1 MSPFDHDLH
10 HLFGISTI
18 QSHLPFVTQHAGPFN
33 TTTSDPFALFSPA
46 SGLFSPFSD
55 LSYVFVLN
63 RFPLSFCV
71 LSLVTIDSVPVRVS
85 NCFIFLLSFRFFLS
99 VFPFSTILLSF
110 LSGSTN
116 IFIILIAR
124 SVRSPEWCGSRCEEL
139 VGREPMSS

>member
-55 LSYVFVLN
+55 LSYN

-85 NCFIFLLSFRFFLS
+85 AFAVRNGVVAGVKNWWGGNPCLHDPPLHLPCLRLPPLILPNF
-99 VFPFSTILLSF
+99 VVDPYTISLD
-110 LSGSTN
+110 
-116 IFIILIAR
+116 
-124 SVRSPEWCGSRCEEL
+124 
-139 VGREPMSS
+139 EPYV